1 MILIKCNVPYQW
13 TEEGVTEYGD
23 LYNVE
28 VEELQA
34 QSRILCKLK
43 TAHIENKDYYDK
55 TGKIKCRANLHCSM
69 ILFLCQEGLAPLDR
83 GTRAALTRAV
93 GRRSR

>member
-28 VEELQA
+28 VEEL
-34 QSRILCKLK
+34 
-43 TAHIENKDYYDK
+43 
-55 TGKIKCRANLHCSM
+55 
-69 ILFLCQEGLAPLDR
+69 
-83 GTRAALTRAV
+83 
-93 GRRSR
+93 